1 MEVLYNNEKIKLDD
15 EIIEGRD
22 EFDELRELEDTIELN
37 LEDIKNLDNNKKQ
50 R

>member
-1 MEVLYNNEKIKLDD
+1 MEVLYNNEKIELDD
-15 EIIEGRD
+15 KKIEGRD

-37 LEDIKNLDNNKKQ
+37 LEDIKNLGDNNEQ

>member
-37 LEDIKNLDNNKKQ
+37 LEDIKNLGDNNEQ

>member
-37 LEDIKNLDNNKKQ
+37 LDDIKNLGDNNEQ

>member
-1 MEVLYNNEKIKLDD
+1 MEALYNNEKIKLDD

-37 LEDIKNLDNNKKQ
+37 LEDIKNLGDNNEQK
-50 R
+50 